1 MPEASPLGQALGHR
15 TGRALTEPTA
25 CGADL
30 PPGSLCSIHGP
41 PQGRNAARHV
51 QRGGRGPSFHKKSA
65 RLCAPSVC
73 TNKNAAEKLTGQRD
87 TDLRIMLSAQPAE
100 FHSLGVC
107 PNCQAEE
114 MGYRARERSGEQ
126 HGSFGEGGDIQR
138 VCRRYR

>member
-1 MPEASPLGQALGHR
+1 MVQISHLVVSVLSTAL
-15 TGRALTEPTA
+15 LKEEMQ
-25 CGADL
+25 
-30 PPGSLCSIHGP
+30 PGMCKEK
-41 PQGRNAARHV
+41 
-51 QRGGRGPSFHKKSA
+51 GRGPSFHKKSA